1 MFAWYTLDRLD
12 GDRARRAGGGHA
24 SPRVLQQT
32 RIGTVSAYRTVVI
45 LYAALG
51 VVLAVL
57 VLPSVAS
64 GGGGATSA
72 RRRVDADDA
81 SRACPAS
88 TSRAM
93 SCVKLSALF
102 ALDSF
107 GGGFVVQSFA
117 AYWFYLRFGVDP
129 GTLGA
134 IFFWAN
140 VLAGTLGAAGV
151 AAGRA
156 LRPDQDDGRDA
167 PAVERPAD
175 SRAADADAA
184 ARHRGAAACGSASAR
199 WTCRRGSPTSW
210 RS

>member
-1 MFAWYTLDRLD
+1 M
-12 GDRARRAGGGHA
+12 
-24 SPRVLQQT
+24 
-32 RIGTVSAYRTVVI
+32 

-57 VLPSVAS
+57 FSRLSPAAEA
-64 GGGGATSA
+64 ATLGEKT
-72 RRRVDADDA
+72 A
-81 SRACPAS
+81 SRATFAGLS
-88 TSRAM
+88 GLDRSRGVVM
-93 SCVKLSALF
+93 KLSALF

-129 GTLGA
+129 GDARRDLLLGEH
-134 IFFWAN
+134 
-140 VLAGTLGAAGV
+140 LRRHLGAAGV

-156 LRPDQDDGRDA
+156 LRPDQDDGRHA

-175 SRAADADAA
+175 PGAADADAA
-184 ARHRGAAACGSASAR
+184 AGDRWCCWCGSASAR

-210 RS
+210 PS

>member
-1 MFAWYTLDRLD
+1 MAPV
-12 GDRARRAGGGHA
+12 A
-24 SPRVLQQT
+24 S
-32 RIGTVSAYRTVVI
+32 YRTVVI

-51 VVLAVL
+51 VMLAL
-57 VLPSVAS
+57 SVPRLS
-64 GGGGATSA
+64 RRRRGGGIGATRRVGA
-72 RRRVDADDA
+72 RR
-81 SRACPAS
+81 SPAS
-88 TSRAM
+88 PGSDQSRDVVM
-93 SCVKLSALF
+93 KLSALF

-129 GTLGA
+129 ATLGA

-140 VLAGTLGAAGV
+140 IFAGISALLASRLAARFGLINTMV
-151 AAGRA
+151 V
-156 LRPDQDDGRDA
+156 DA

-175 SRAADADAA
+175 PGAADADAA
-184 ARHRGAAACGSASAR
+184 AGDRWCCWCGSASAR